1 VPSTPLDDQPRP
13 RDPLIRDDIAY
24 VLPMAAFLLMTQ
36 VGAWWP
42 KGYPAIYVLKSVV
55 VAVML
60 VMLWPRF
67 TKIRWTYWWLGA
79 LCGVVGV
86 VQWVGMENLLLG
98 HWPNYPRPAVEPF
111 NPISQIHTPA
121 IRWIFIGCRLA
132 AATLLVPVMEELF
145 WRDFLWRTILAPRDF
160 KLAEVGEPDWKA
172 WLIVAALF
180 SCVHVQWATAVVWGL
195 MVGGLLM
202 ATRSLGAC
210 IIMHGV
216 TNFLLGLYV
225 LKTGRWYFW

>member
-1 VPSTPLDDQPRP
+1 
-13 RDPLIRDDIAY
+13 AY

-180 SCVHVQWATAVVWGL
+180 SCVHVKWATAVVWGL
-195 MVGGLLM
+195 MVGGL
-202 ATRSLGAC
+202 
-210 IIMHGV
+210 
-216 TNFLLGLYV
+216 
-225 LKTGRWYFW
+225 